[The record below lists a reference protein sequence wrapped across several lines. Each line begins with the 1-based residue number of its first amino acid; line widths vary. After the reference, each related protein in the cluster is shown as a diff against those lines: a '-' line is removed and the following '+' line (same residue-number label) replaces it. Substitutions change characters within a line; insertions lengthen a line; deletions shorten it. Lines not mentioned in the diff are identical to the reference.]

1 MREGVIGRPAPTLWR
16 LPLHPTKPMPSIFS
30 HAIFA
35 TSAGKAYT
43 ALPMPRRFWVLTAVS
58 AMLPDIDVAGFAF
71 GIHYS
76 DMLGHRGIT
85 HSFMFALIVG
95 CLATLTAFKQGAA
108 GMSSGALIL
117 YFTLVT
123 ASHPLLDAMTN
134 GGLGVALFAPFDSTR
149 YFLPFRPIEVSP
161 IGAAFFSARGL
172 AVLVSEMKW
181 VWIPSLLILLVGWLY
196 RKASVVRP

>member
-1 MREGVIGRPAPTLWR
+1 M
-16 LPLHPTKPMPSIFS
+16 PL
-30 HAIFA
+30 
-35 TSAGKAYT
+35 
-43 ALPMPRRFWVLTAVS
+43 RFWVLTAVS

-71 GIHYS
+71 GINYS
-76 DMLGHRGIT
+76 DMLGHRGVT
-85 HSFMFALIVG
+85 HSFVFALIVG
-95 CLATLTAFKQGAA
+95 CLAAPIAFKRGAA
-108 GMSSGALIL
+108 GMSRGASVL

-134 GGLGVALFAPFDSTR
+134 GGLGVALFAPFDATR

-181 VWIPSLLILLVGWLY
+181 VWLPSLMILSVGWLY
-196 RKASVVRP
+196 RKASGMKP